1 MGILEKVKE
10 KRGYL
15 LPYHELFFRIDPD
28 LLEAYDRFYDR
39 LTLRKNHLDLKTRE
53 LVWLGI
59 LMGVLEE
66 AGTIH
71 FKRARQAG
79 VTDDDISAVVKLT
92 QVARGFDVLPF
103 IEKKWG
109 QDLPGISPMNI
120 YEDLIDAV
128 TAKMAFKKNTVELI
142 FIGIYSALRNKPAL
156 RFHLKR
162 AKTSDLSDEEIAE
175 AMSYI
180 FIPRGGN
187 ALIEASEIFIE
198 IIDKG
203 ADRKTA
209 P

>member
-1 MGILEKVKE
+1 MDILEKVKE

-15 LPYHELFFRIDPD
+15 LPYHALFLCVDPD

-71 FKRARQAG
+71 LKRARQAG
-79 VTDDDISAVVKLT
+79 VTDDDISDIVKLT
-92 QVARGFDVLPF
+92 QIARGFDVLSF
-103 IEKKWG
+103 IDKKWKK
-109 QDLPGISPMNI
+109 DLPGISPVQI
-120 YEDLIDAV
+120 YEDLIDSL
-128 TAKMAFKKNTVELI
+128 TPKMTLPKNTVELI
-142 FIGIYSALRNKPAL
+142 FIGIYSALRNKTAL
-156 RFHLKR
+156 RLHLKR
-162 AKTSDLSDEEIAE
+162 AKTFNLSDEEIAE

-187 ALIEASEIFIE
+187 ALIEASEVFME
-198 IIDKG
+198 VF
-203 ADRKTA
+203 RKDGIATV
-209 P
+209 

>member
-1 MGILEKVKE
+1 MDILTKVKE

-15 LPYHELFFRIDPD
+15 LPYHELFLCVDPD

-39 LTLRKNHLDLKTRE
+39 LTLRKNHLDLKTKE

-79 VTDDDISAVVKLT
+79 VTDDDISAIVKLT

-103 IEKKWG
+103 IENKWG
-109 QDLPGISPMNI
+109 QALPEISPMHI
-120 YEDLIDAV
+120 YEDLIDSV
-128 TAKMAFKKNTVELI
+128 TGKTTLPKSTVELI
-142 FIGIYSALRNKPAL
+142 FIGIYSALRNKTAL
-156 RFHLKR
+156 RLHLKR
-162 AKTSDLSDEEIAE
+162 AKTFDLSDEEIAE

-187 ALIEASEIFIE
+187 ALIEASEVFMEVI
-198 IIDKG
+198 
-203 ADRKTA
+203 RKDLYNNK
-209 P
+209 PK